1 MSVLDGDFNNGRQSL
16 NVIMDKKN
24 KKPWT
29 VKIREKEFP
38 GICRLF
44 MLTIALL
51 AAHRLKLAG
60 KGENPLGAEGSS
72 KVNAASGFGL
82 ASVSEGSTSVSFNTA
97 NMNTNDDSWYAL
109 TSYGMEYLNLRRIYV
124 MSIVSAGER

>member
-44 MLTIALL
+44 MLIQGRRVPMKEHLHRHK
-51 AAHRLKLAG
+51 AAG
-60 KGENPLGAEGSS
+60 
-72 KVNAASGFGL
+72 
-82 ASVSEGSTSVSFNTA
+82 
-97 NMNTNDDSWYAL
+97 
-109 TSYGMEYLNLRRIYV
+109 
-124 MSIVSAGER
+124 